1 MCLGRACCT
10 GTAVSPPTMQI
21 LVVEDDVHLTHTVRH
36 LLVEAGYGVVV
47 AHTAEEGLAI
57 AQKQK
62 PALYLLDVMV
72 PHMGGWAL
80 CRHLRQFTDAPILFM
95 TALGNS
101 EHIVHGLQ
109 LGADDYITKPF
120 NQAEFLARIQAH
132 LRRHAGQPL
141 TRFNFGEGAL
151 EIDLESRMVLV
162 QGTAVE
168 LTPRE
173 FDLLAVLARH
183 AGRVVRTP
191 DLLAEAWGETFTDA
205 KHNIKP
211 YIHYLRKKIEEDPAA
226 PRWVHTVRGIG
237 YRLADT

>member
-1 MCLGRACCT
+1 
-10 GTAVSPPTMQI
+10 MQI
-21 LVVEDDVHLTHTVRH
+21 LVVEDDIHLTQTIQP
-36 LLVEAGYGVVV
+36 LLRTAGYAPLV
-47 AHTAEEGLAI
+47 AHTAEEGLTL
-57 AQKQK
+57 AQTHQ

-72 PHMGGWAL
+72 PHMGGWEL
-80 CRHLRQFTDAPILFM
+80 CRQLRTFTQAPIIFM

-132 LRRHAGQPL
+132 LRRYMEQTPL
-141 TRFNFGEGAL
+141 QRVSLGKGEL
-151 EIDLESRMVLV
+151 QIDLENHQVLV
-162 QGTAVE
+162 RGTAVE

-173 FDLLAVLARH
+173 FTLLAVLARKV
-183 AGRVVRTP
+183 GRVVRTA
-191 DLLAEAWGETFTDA
+191 DLLAEAWGENYTEA

-211 YIHYLRKKIEEDPAA
+211 YIHYLRKKIEDDPAA

-237 YRLADT
+237 YRLLDE